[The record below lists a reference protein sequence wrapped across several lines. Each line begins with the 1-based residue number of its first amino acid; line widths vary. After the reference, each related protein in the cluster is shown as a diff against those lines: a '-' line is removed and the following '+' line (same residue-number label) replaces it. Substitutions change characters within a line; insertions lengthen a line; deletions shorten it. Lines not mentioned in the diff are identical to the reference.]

1 MLDSP
6 ISSGLQVGIL
16 PLDRQPADNR
26 QDQRTG
32 YHAPAK
38 LLLRSRLHFG
48 GVTSPDQVI
57 CFVSTIKHY
66 RRALQNTD
74 IQL

>member
-1 MLDSP
+1 MDSP
-6 ISSGLQVGIL
+6 IASGLQVEIL

-38 LLLRSRLHFG
+38 LLPRSRLHFVG
-48 GVTSPDQVI
+48 LTSHGQAI
-57 CFVSTIKHY
+57 CLVSTV
-66 RRALQNTD
+66 
-74 IQL
+74 